1 MKKLLVAAAIFVAVL
16 LAALLIPGAAPAAV
30 ANVGSTWINGAQVYY
45 QKPYRQ
51 RWLDAIGV
59 DVIKYT
65 QGFSSLPVDDTTTD
79 PDEWTWS
86 PTEVGAGTTEGVIT
100 GVAGGEFL
108 VTTAANEDDGVNM
121 QIKGASFKC
130 EDGKPLYFGIKI
142 KISDATES
150 DLFIGVG
157 ITDTDW
163 LGGITDGYYFEKLDG
178 GTDVSAVTED
188 TGETQTDNVAVMDTD
203 YHIYEFYYDGV
214 LTTAAAA
221 GTVTFWVD
229 GVEVAQHTTAANISI
244 DTVITP
250 TIEYLSG
257 AAGVDTFSIDWLNV
271 IHPR

>member
-1 MKKLLVAAAIFVAVL
+1 MKKLLVAAIFVAV

-65 QGFSSLPVDDTTTD
+65 QGFSSLPVDDTTGD
-79 PDEWTWS
+79 PTEWTWS
-86 PTEVGAGTTEGVIT
+86 PTEGGAGTTDGVIT

-121 QIKGASFKC
+121 QIKGESYKC

-157 ITDTDW
+157 ITDTAWGDG
-163 LGGITDGYYFEKLDG
+163 LTDGIYYEKLDG
-178 GTDVSAVTED
+178 GTGVSAVTED
-188 TGETQTDNVAVMDTD
+188 DAETQTDNVSVMDTS

-214 LTTAAAA
+214 LTTAATA
-221 GTVTFWVD
+221 GTVTFWID
-229 GVEVAQHTTAANISI
+229 GVQVAQHTTAANISI
-244 DTVITP
+244 DTELTP
-250 TIEYLSG
+250 TVEYLTG
-257 AAGVDTFSIDWLNV
+257 AGGVDTFSIDWINV